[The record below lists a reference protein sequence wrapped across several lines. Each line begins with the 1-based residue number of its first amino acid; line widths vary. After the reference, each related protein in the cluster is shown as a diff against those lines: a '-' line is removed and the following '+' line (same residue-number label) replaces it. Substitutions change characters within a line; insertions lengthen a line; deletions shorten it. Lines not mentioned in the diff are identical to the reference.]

1 MTKRFVFGFLQDLKT
16 KYKLIGSFLFM
27 ILLFVT
33 VSVIYHTANAKIE
46 KGYRWAIDLPI
57 KAALYLDEAKIF
69 ILQNQLY
76 NQKFLA
82 ERRPEYRESAKK
94 SHDGTVAKLKA
105 VKELVKQ
112 AGRDQVLPVISTI
125 ESQSSDYQ
133 EKFNDLVGAVLN
145 LDSPEEIRKLT
156 DAKNAAVTALE
167 TSIDGLQLAAQK
179 DATESVKIT
188 RAKANNI
195 SWIATFIAMAAA
207 LFGIAV
213 SVLISFGISNPI
225 SRAVAFA
232 EMISKGDFT
241 ASLDLD
247 RKDEIGTLASTLE
260 VMKTNLSAMMNELKE
275 TSRKLSTSASE
286 LSSISSQMVSGSEHT
301 SQRSNN
307 VSTSAEEMSAN
318 LAAVA
323 AAMEQSSTNSEMV
336 ATAAEEMTATINEIA
351 QNAEKAQS
359 VSNDAVKR
367 SKDAGSKMN
376 VLGKAALAIGKVT
389 ETIAEISEQT
399 NLLALNATIEAARA
413 GEAGKGFAV
422 VANEIKELAK
432 QTADATLDI
441 KNQIEGIQQTTQS
454 TISEI
459 EQISSVINNIDK
471 IVVTIA
477 AAIEEQS
484 SATKDIAINIA
495 QASQGIREVNA
506 NVNGSASMAATITE
520 DITMVNMQ
528 TQEVFN
534 SSSQVNLS
542 AEDLRALS
550 EQINY
555 MVDRFKI

>member
-1 MTKRFVFGFLQDLKT
+1 MFRFFQDLKT
-16 KYKLIGSFLFM
+16 KYKLIGSFIFM
-27 ILLFVT
+27 IFFFVL
-33 VSVIYHTANAKIE
+33 VSLIYHIANANIV
-46 KGYRWAIDLPI
+46 KGYGWAIDLPI
-57 KAALYLDEAKIF
+57 KAASYLDEAKTL
-69 ILQNQLY
+69 ILKNQLY

-82 ERRPEYRESAKK
+82 ERRLEYRESAEE
-94 SHDGTVAKLKA
+94 SHSRMLTKLEA

-112 AGRDQVLPVISTI
+112 AGREQVLPVISVI

-133 EKFNDLVGAVLN
+133 EKFNNLVDAILN
-145 LDSPEEIRKLT
+145 LDSPEKVRKLT
-156 DAKNAAVTALE
+156 DAKNEAVKALE
-167 TSIDGLQLAAQK
+167 TSIDGLQQAAQK
-179 DATESVKIT
+179 DAAETVKAT
-188 RAKANNI
+188 RAKADQI
-195 SWIATFIAMAAA
+195 SSIATFIATAAA
-207 LFGIAV
+207 IFGLVI
-213 SVLISFGISNPI
+213 SVLISIGISNPI

-232 EMISKGDFT
+232 EIISKGDFT
-241 ASLDLD
+241 ATLDLN

-286 LSSISSQMVSGSEHT
+286 LSSISSQMASGSEHT
-301 SQRSNN
+301 SQLSNN
-307 VSTSAEEMSAN
+307 VSTAAEEMSAN

-323 AAMEQSSTNSEMV
+323 AAMEQSTTNSEMV

-376 VLGKAALAIGKVT
+376 VLGKAALAIGNVT

-454 TISEI
+454 TVSEI
-459 EQISSVINNIDK
+459 EQISSVINNIDE

-477 AAIEEQS
+477 SAIEEQS

-495 QASQGIREVNA
+495 QASQGIREVNE
-506 NVNGSASMAATITE
+506 NVNGSASMASTITE
-520 DITMVNMQ
+520 EISMVSMQ
-528 TQEVFN
+528 SQEVSN
-534 SSSQVNLS
+534 SGSQVNLS
-542 AEDLRALS
+542 ADDLRALS